1 MKLSTKSTYGVRA
14 MFDLAI
20 HSAKGPVSIT
30 SISKRQDISISYL
43 EQLFNKLRR
52 DGLVR
57 SIRGPK
63 GGYLLS
69 RNPGDIKIG
78 DIIRTLEGPIEL
90 AYCVSNEGG
99 VTCEMAEA
107 CVTRLLWN
115 KLKDSISEVLDSTTL
130 KDLIDEKKYMC
141 DKLPHLRS

>member
-20 HSAKGPVSIT
+20 HSAEGPVSIA
-30 SISKRQDISISYL
+30 SISKRQDISIPYL
-43 EQLFNKLRR
+43 EQLFNKLRK

-57 SIRGPK
+57 SIRGPR

-69 RNPGDIKIG
+69 KNPEDIKISE
-78 DIIRTLEGPIEL
+78 IIKILEGPIEL

-99 VTCEMAEA
+99 EACEMADA

-115 KLKDSISEVLDSTTL
+115 KLKDSISEVLNSTTL
-130 KDLIDEKKYMC
+130 KDLIDEKK
-141 DKLPHLRS
+141 